1 MSEPQHQ
8 GAAASAAREPLPL
21 DGGTAAAPEPA
32 RDPETEPLC
41 PCANNM
47 QPALGSARATK
58 LHLQLGVCQD
68 TDDQLWPR
76 AARRP
81 AAARPALHPLLS
93 CPRPRN
99 PAHGPV
105 PGKHVKPGPVT
116 GRETRDNG
124 SGLTVCWEET
134 AQGHR
139 HSVPHARCWA
149 RLICS
154 INFRLFELSM
164 QLLQH

>member
-1 MSEPQHQ
+1 MTNYGHGLRSVP
-8 GAAASAAREPLPL
+8 
-21 DGGTAAAPEPA
+21 
-32 RDPETEPLC
+32 
-41 PCANNM
+41 
-47 QPALGSARATK
+47 
-58 LHLQLGVCQD
+58 
-68 TDDQLWPR
+68 
-76 AARRP
+76 
-81 AAARPALHPLLS
+81 HPLLS

-105 PGKHVKPGPVT
+105 PGKRVKPGPVT
-116 GRETRDNG
+116 GRETQDNG

-149 RLICS
+149 RLICR
-154 INFRLFELSM
+154 INFRLSELSV